1 MIRKAIKEDSYNIAK
16 LIVSGWQTAYKG
28 LIADSFLN
36 TLSAEAM
43 APNWERNILSQDEYS
58 NIYVCDEGNKI
69 IGVIRF
75 GKPTDNLG
83 SYNAEIHALYVE
95 PTLKR
100 KGIGRNLVEYA
111 KKYFI
116 DKNKT
121 NMIIWCLKGN
131 EPSIKFYEKM
141 GGTIIATRKAVVH
154 NIEVEE
160 VGLSYE
166 L

>member
-1 MIRKAIKEDSYNIAK
+1 MIRKAIRDDSYNIAK

-28 LIADSFLN
+28 LIEDKFLN
-36 TLSAEAM
+36 SLSVEAM

-58 NIYVCDEGNKI
+58 NIYVCEENNKI
-69 IGVIRF
+69 VGVIRF
-75 GKPTDNLG
+75 GKPTDNLK
-83 SYNAEIHALYVE
+83 SYNAEIHALYVQ

-100 KGIGRNLVEYA
+100 RGIGSQLFECA
-111 KKYFI
+111 KNYFI

-131 EPSIKFYEKM
+131 IPSIKFYQKM
-141 GGTIIATRKAVVH
+141 GGTIVLTRKATVH

-160 VGLSYE
+160 IGLSYK

>member
-1 MIRKAIKEDSYNIAK
+1 MIRKAIKDDSYNIAK

-28 LIADSFLN
+28 LIEDKFLN
-36 TLSAEAM
+36 SLSAETM

-58 NIYVCDEGNKI
+58 NIYVCEENNEI
-69 IGVIRF
+69 VGVIRF
-75 GKPTDNLG
+75 GKPTDNLE

-100 KGIGRNLVEYA
+100 NGIGSKLFECSKN
-111 KKYFI
+111 YFI
-116 DKNKT
+116 EKNKT
-121 NMIIWCLKGN
+121 NMIIWCLKDN
-131 EPSIKFYEKM
+131 IPSIKFYEKM
-141 GGTIIATRKAVVH
+141 GGTIVSTRKATVH

-160 VGLSYE
+160 VGLSYK